1 MQASSGLAAE
11 RIFGTEGSFQI
22 SIKTKR
28 NIQDK
33 HNEFLAY
40 KALSQNS
47 KAITSVMKSFEK
59 FLFSF
64 GLAKFTST
72 GCHARTF
79 TVLDASDSDVVNF
92 CIWKSLSGVGRT
104 HLHSIQCPL
113 LGENTFNDDCVNM
126 GCEKMISAEYR
137 YLRTGIISKL
147 REGFRTVGLT
157 ALWSKRN
164 STGNPALARLVLRY
178 LKMVQEQ
185 QAKAG
190 VVERQMAICL
200 KQ

>member
-1 MQASSGLAAE
+1 MSQEVLKSVLSVIQHWDYSKYTETTNGANAATTNPVVEISRATVLCLHCFGNNSDKFKFCQHCGKQPKQAGSGLTAE
-11 RIFGTEGSFQI
+11 RVIGTEGSFQI

-33 HNEFLAY
+33 HNEFLTY

-79 TVLDASDSDVVNF
+79 TVLDTSDSEVVNF

-113 LGENTFNDDCVNM
+113 LGKTHSTM
-126 GCEKMISAEYR
+126 
-137 YLRTGIISKL
+137 
-147 REGFRTVGLT
+147 T
-157 ALWSKRN
+157 ASIWDVK
-164 STGNPALARLVLRY
+164 
-178 LKMVQEQ
+178 K
-185 QAKAG
+185 
-190 VVERQMAICL
+190 
-200 KQ
+200 